1 MAVKNDSLTMFRR
14 FNKLTQEDLAAFLS
28 VSKSFVSQIENGR
41 VDLPYEQRQRILQN
55 DQGWDVTPLVGPVT
69 VNGDGNAVN
78 NGHDQTVSADA
89 GLVAALREAQAQNAK
104 SQEQID
110 RLLGIIE
117 GFQKC
122 EGKC

>member
-1 MAVKNDSLTMFRR
+1 MATKNDRVMSFRR
-14 FNKLTQEDLAAFLS
+14 LNNLTQTELGEYLG

-41 VDLPYEQRQRILQN
+41 VDLPFSLRQRLLQN
-55 DQGWDVTPLVGPVT
+55 DRGWDVTPLVGDVI
-69 VNGDGNAVN
+69 VGDGSTVN
-78 NGHDQTVSADA
+78 NGHDQMVSADA

-117 GFQKC
+117 GFQSSR
-122 EGKC
+122 